1 MSLITPRSNTQYSGL
16 TGRKINPPLNQI
28 LASQMPAA
36 TQILAAEA
44 RRRQEEERLIQ
55 EQKLKQEAIAMQEQ
69 QARTAALIRGGTT
82 GIQLAKLIKDPEF
95 MPQLTGKATELI
107 TQAAGLNE
115 LNKIALPLVLD
126 PAAEGTKTI
135 GATVAPIA
143 AAQEVGKTVAQEA
156 GKTALEEGGKI
167 AAQEAGKT
175 IAQEAGKTALEEGG
189 KIAAQEAG
197 KTIAQEAGKTALEE
211 GGKIAAQEAGKTI
224 AQEAGKTALEEGGK
238 IAAQEAGKTVAQEAG
253 KTAMKIIPT
262 IAKSISTYV
271 PDYAALG
278 QAAVKLGG
286 LGLETIGE
294 KSNIEPVAQ
303 IGRTWQDVDTFTGIV
318 RPLAEEII
326 RDPGTKRAILT
337 TMDIFNPGGALLTL
351 IKNGIDS
358 ACMIVTA
365 CTSRQSP
372 EVEIAREYR
381 DKFLTRRQLRGY
393 YMLAEKIVPRMHR
406 SPRLTRLIKR
416 WLVDPLIVYGRHAL
430 VKTAPPPWRYE
441 RIIATAFL
449 ALIGCIGRT
458 RKQFTRANGEV
469 Y

>member
-143 AAQEVGKTVAQEA
+143 AAQE
-156 GKTALEEGGKI
+156 
-167 AAQEAGKT
+167 
-175 IAQEAGKTALEEGG
+175 
-189 KIAAQEAG
+189 
-197 KTIAQEAGKTALEE
+197 
-211 GGKIAAQEAGKTI
+211 
-224 AQEAGKTALEEGGK
+224 AGKTALEEGGK

-253 KTAMKIIPT
+253 KTALEEGGKIAAQEAGKTAATTGIGT
-262 IAKSISTYV
+262 TLKSIATSIAPYMTLLGIPFELAKELDV
-271 PDYAALG
+271 VSAKNIRPFEWALNPAG
-278 QAAVKLGG
+278 KVLDFIANP
-286 LGLETIGE
+286 
-294 KSNIEPVAQ
+294 SN
-303 IGRTWQDVDTFTGIV
+303 FF
-318 RPLAEEII
+318 
-326 RDPGTKRAILT
+326 K
-337 TMDIFNPGGALLTL
+337 
-351 IKNGIDS
+351 DS
-358 ACMIVTA
+358 CMIVTA
-365 CTSRQSP
+365 CTSRKSP

>member
-197 KTIAQEAGKTALEE
+197 KT
-211 GGKIAAQEAGKTI
+211 
-224 AQEAGKTALEEGGK
+224 
-238 IAAQEAGKTVAQEAG
+238 
-253 KTAMKIIPT
+253 AMKIIPT
-262 IAKSISTYV
+262 IAKSISTYL

-303 IGRTWQDVDTFTGIV
+303 IGRTWQDVDTFTGIG
-318 RPLAEEII
+318 RPWAEEII
-326 RDPGTKRAILT
+326 RDPGTKRDILT
-337 TMDIFNPGGALLTL
+337 TMDIFNPGGGLLTL

>member
-143 AAQEVGKTVAQEA
+143 AAQE
-156 GKTALEEGGKI
+156 
-167 AAQEAGKT
+167 
-175 IAQEAGKTALEEGG
+175 
-189 KIAAQEAG
+189 
-197 KTIAQEAGKTALEE
+197 
-211 GGKIAAQEAGKTI
+211 
-224 AQEAGKTALEEGGK
+224 AGKTALEEGGK

-253 KTAMKIIPT
+253 KTALEEGGKIAAQEAGKTAATTGIGT
-262 IAKSISTYV
+262 TLKSIATSIAPYMTYH
-271 PDYAALG
+271 ALRRGG
-278 QAAVKLGG
+278 QALLGYGLQELGG
-286 LGLETIGE
+286 SENNVISQFGRTVSNT
-294 KSNIEPVAQ
+294 SNIEDIPFEWAKEL
-303 IGRTWQDVDTFTGIV
+303 DVVSAKNI
-318 RPLAEEII
+318 RPFEWAL
-326 RDPGTKRAILT
+326 
-337 TMDIFNPGGALLTL
+337 NPAGKVLDF
-351 IKNGIDS
+351 IDNPS
-358 ACMIVTA
+358 NFFKDSCMIVTA
-365 CTSRQSP
+365 CTSRKSP

>member
-1 MSLITPRSNTQYSGL
+1 
-16 TGRKINPPLNQI
+16 
-28 LASQMPAA
+28 MPAA

-143 AAQEVGKTVAQEA
+143 AAQE
-156 GKTALEEGGKI
+156 
-167 AAQEAGKT
+167 
-175 IAQEAGKTALEEGG
+175 
-189 KIAAQEAG
+189 
-197 KTIAQEAGKTALEE
+197 
-211 GGKIAAQEAGKTI
+211 
-224 AQEAGKTALEEGGK
+224 AGKTALEEGGK

-253 KTAMKIIPT
+253 KTALEEGGKIAAQEAGKTAATTGIGT
-262 IAKSISTYV
+262 TLKSIATSIAPYMTYH
-271 PDYAALG
+271 ALRRGG
-278 QAAVKLGG
+278 QALLGYGLQELGG
-286 LGLETIGE
+286 SENNVISQFGRTVSNT
-294 KSNIEPVAQ
+294 SNIEDIPFEWAKEL
-303 IGRTWQDVDTFTGIV
+303 DVVSAKNI
-318 RPLAEEII
+318 RPFEWAL
-326 RDPGTKRAILT
+326 
-337 TMDIFNPGGALLTL
+337 NPAGKVLDFIANPSNFF
-351 IKNGIDS
+351 KDS
-358 ACMIVTA
+358 CMIVTA
-365 CTSRQSP
+365 CTSRKSP

>member
-143 AAQEVGKTVAQEA
+143 AAAQEV
-156 GKTALEEGGKI
+156 
-167 AAQEAGKT
+167 
-175 IAQEAGKTALEEGG
+175 
-189 KIAAQEAG
+189 
-197 KTIAQEAGKTALEE
+197 
-211 GGKIAAQEAGKTI
+211 
-224 AQEAGKTALEEGGK
+224 
-238 IAAQEAGKTVAQEAG
+238 GKTVAQEAG

-303 IGRTWQDVDTFTGIV
+303 IGRTWQDVDTFTGIG
-318 RPLAEEII
+318 RPWAEEII

>member
-143 AAQEVGKTVAQEA
+143 AAQEA

-175 IAQEAGKTALEEGG
+175 
-189 KIAAQEAG
+189 AATTG
-197 KTIAQEAGKTALEE
+197 IGTTL
-211 GGKIAAQEAGKTI
+211 
-224 AQEAGKTALEEGGK
+224 
-238 IAAQEAGKTVAQEAG
+238 
-253 KTAMKIIPT
+253 
-262 IAKSISTYV
+262 KSIATSIAPYMTYH
-271 PDYAALG
+271 ALRRGG
-278 QAAVKLGG
+278 QALLGYGLQELGG
-286 LGLETIGE
+286 SENNVISQFGRTVSNT
-294 KSNIEPVAQ
+294 SNIEDIPFEWAKEL
-303 IGRTWQDVDTFTGIV
+303 DVVSAKNI
-318 RPLAEEII
+318 RPFEWAL
-326 RDPGTKRAILT
+326 
-337 TMDIFNPGGALLTL
+337 NPAGKVLDFIANPSNFF
-351 IKNGIDS
+351 KDS
-358 ACMIVTA
+358 CMIVTA
-365 CTSRQSP
+365 CTSRKSP

>member
-175 IAQEAGKTALEEGG
+175 
-189 KIAAQEAG
+189 
-197 KTIAQEAGKTALEE
+197 
-211 GGKIAAQEAGKTI
+211 
-224 AQEAGKTALEEGGK
+224 
-238 IAAQEAGKTVAQEAG
+238 
-253 KTAMKIIPT
+253 AMKIIPT
-262 IAKSISTYV
+262 IAKSISTYL

-303 IGRTWQDVDTFTGIV
+303 IGRTWQDVDTFTGIG
-318 RPLAEEII
+318 RPWAEEII
-326 RDPGTKRAILT
+326 RDPGTKRDILT
-337 TMDIFNPGGALLTL
+337 TMDIFNPGGGLLTL

>member
-143 AAQEVGKTVAQEA
+143 AAQEV
-156 GKTALEEGGKI
+156 
-167 AAQEAGKT
+167 
-175 IAQEAGKTALEEGG
+175 
-189 KIAAQEAG
+189 G

>member
-197 KTIAQEAGKTALEE
+197 KTI
-211 GGKIAAQEAGKTI
+211 
-224 AQEAGKTALEEGGK
+224 
-238 IAAQEAGKTVAQEAG
+238 AQEAG

>member
-143 AAQEVGKTVAQEA
+143 AAAQEVGKTV
-156 GKTALEEGGKI
+156 
-167 AAQEAGKT
+167 
-175 IAQEAGKTALEEGG
+175 AQEAGKTALEEGG

>member
-143 AAQEVGKTVAQEA
+143 AAQEA

-175 IAQEAGKTALEEGG
+175 
-189 KIAAQEAG
+189 AATTG
-197 KTIAQEAGKTALEE
+197 IGTTL
-211 GGKIAAQEAGKTI
+211 
-224 AQEAGKTALEEGGK
+224 
-238 IAAQEAGKTVAQEAG
+238 
-253 KTAMKIIPT
+253 
-262 IAKSISTYV
+262 KSIATSIAPYMTYH
-271 PDYAALG
+271 ALRRGG
-278 QAAVKLGG
+278 QALLGYGLQELGG
-286 LGLETIGE
+286 SENNVISQFGRTVSNT
-294 KSNIEPVAQ
+294 SNIEDIPFEWAKEL
-303 IGRTWQDVDTFTGIV
+303 DVVSAKNI
-318 RPLAEEII
+318 RPFEWAL
-326 RDPGTKRAILT
+326 
-337 TMDIFNPGGALLTL
+337 NPAGKVLDF
-351 IKNGIDS
+351 IDNPS
-358 ACMIVTA
+358 NFFKDSCMIVTA
-365 CTSRQSP
+365 CTSRKSP

>member
-143 AAQEVGKTVAQEA
+143 AAQEVGKTV
-156 GKTALEEGGKI
+156 
-167 AAQEAGKT
+167 
-175 IAQEAGKTALEEGG
+175 AQEAGKTALEEGG

>member
-143 AAQEVGKTVAQEA
+143 AAQEV
-156 GKTALEEGGKI
+156 
-167 AAQEAGKT
+167 
-175 IAQEAGKTALEEGG
+175 
-189 KIAAQEAG
+189 
-197 KTIAQEAGKTALEE
+197 
-211 GGKIAAQEAGKTI
+211 
-224 AQEAGKTALEEGGK
+224 
-238 IAAQEAGKTVAQEAG
+238 GKTVAQEAG

>member
-143 AAQEVGKTVAQEA
+143 AAQEVGKTV
-156 GKTALEEGGKI
+156 
-167 AAQEAGKT
+167 
-175 IAQEAGKTALEEGG
+175 
-189 KIAAQEAG
+189 
-197 KTIAQEAGKTALEE
+197 AQEAGKTALEE

>member
-175 IAQEAGKTALEEGG
+175 V
-189 KIAAQEAG
+189 
-197 KTIAQEAGKTALEE
+197 
-211 GGKIAAQEAGKTI
+211 

-253 KTAMKIIPT
+253 KTALEEGGKIAAQEAGKTAATTGIGT
-262 IAKSISTYV
+262 TLKSIATSIAPYMTYH
-271 PDYAALG
+271 ALRRGG
-278 QAAVKLGG
+278 QALLGYGLQELGG
-286 LGLETIGE
+286 SENNVISQFGRTVSNT
-294 KSNIEPVAQ
+294 SNIEDIPFEWAKEL
-303 IGRTWQDVDTFTGIV
+303 DVVSAKNI
-318 RPLAEEII
+318 RPFEWAL
-326 RDPGTKRAILT
+326 
-337 TMDIFNPGGALLTL
+337 NPAGKVLDFIANPSNFF
-351 IKNGIDS
+351 KDS
-358 ACMIVTA
+358 CMIVTA
-365 CTSRQSP
+365 CTSRKSP

>member
-1 MSLITPRSNTQYSGL
+1 
-16 TGRKINPPLNQI
+16 
-28 LASQMPAA
+28 MPAA

-175 IAQEAGKTALEEGG
+175 V
-189 KIAAQEAG
+189 
-197 KTIAQEAGKTALEE
+197 
-211 GGKIAAQEAGKTI
+211 

-253 KTAMKIIPT
+253 KTALEEGGKIAAQEAGKTAATTGIGT
-262 IAKSISTYV
+262 TLGSIATSIAPYMTL
-271 PDYAALG
+271 LG
-278 QAAVKLGG
+278 Y
-286 LGLETIGE
+286 GLEWAKELDVVSAKNIRPFEWALNPAG
-294 KSNIEPVAQ
+294 KVLDFIANPSN
-303 IGRTWQDVDTFTGIV
+303 FF
-318 RPLAEEII
+318 
-326 RDPGTKRAILT
+326 K
-337 TMDIFNPGGALLTL
+337 
-351 IKNGIDS
+351 DS
-358 ACMIVTA
+358 CMIVTA
-365 CTSRQSP
+365 CTSRKSP

>member
-143 AAQEVGKTVAQEA
+143 AAQE
-156 GKTALEEGGKI
+156 
-167 AAQEAGKT
+167 
-175 IAQEAGKTALEEGG
+175 
-189 KIAAQEAG
+189 
-197 KTIAQEAGKTALEE
+197 
-211 GGKIAAQEAGKTI
+211 
-224 AQEAGKTALEEGGK
+224 AGKTALEEGGK

-253 KTAMKIIPT
+253 KTALEEGGKIAAQEAGKTAATTGIGT
-262 IAKSISTYV
+262 TLKSIATSIAPYMTYH
-271 PDYAALG
+271 ALRRGG
-278 QAAVKLGG
+278 QALLGYGLQELGG
-286 LGLETIGE
+286 SENNVISQFGRTVSNT
-294 KSNIEPVAQ
+294 SNIEDIPFEWAKEL
-303 IGRTWQDVDTFTGIV
+303 DVVSAKNI
-318 RPLAEEII
+318 RPFEWAL
-326 RDPGTKRAILT
+326 
-337 TMDIFNPGGALLTL
+337 NPAGKVLDFIANPSNFF
-351 IKNGIDS
+351 KDS
-358 ACMIVTA
+358 CMIVTA
-365 CTSRQSP
+365 CTSRKSP

>member
-156 GKTALEEGGKI
+156 GKTALEEGGK
-167 AAQEAGKT
+167 T
-175 IAQEAGKTALEEGG
+175 
-189 KIAAQEAG
+189 
-197 KTIAQEAGKTALEE
+197 
-211 GGKIAAQEAGKTI
+211 AAQEAGKTI

>member
-211 GGKIAAQEAGKTI
+211 GGKIAAQEAGKT
-224 AQEAGKTALEEGGK
+224 
-238 IAAQEAGKTVAQEAG
+238 VAQEAG

-303 IGRTWQDVDTFTGIV
+303 IGRTWQDVDTFTGIG
-318 RPLAEEII
+318 RPWAEEII

>member
-143 AAQEVGKTVAQEA
+143 AAAQEV
-156 GKTALEEGGKI
+156 
-167 AAQEAGKT
+167 
-175 IAQEAGKTALEEGG
+175 
-189 KIAAQEAG
+189 
-197 KTIAQEAGKTALEE
+197 
-211 GGKIAAQEAGKTI
+211 
-224 AQEAGKTALEEGGK
+224 
-238 IAAQEAGKTVAQEAG
+238 GKTVAQEAG